1 MTDVYGSFCV
11 FLKMNL
17 KPYKFLGQITK
28 SKLFLLLIKKKCNF
42 AVANFNIYVNGN
54 HI

>member
-1 MTDVYGSFCV
+1 
-11 FLKMNL
+11 MNL
-17 KPYKFLGQITK
+17 KPSKFLGADYKIQIILVTY
-28 SKLFLLLIKKKCNF
+28 KKKCNF